1 MLGIDNLKK
10 LLKAGLGF
18 GKSAAKALEDKKVSF
33 FEALGLVPEVFALIG
48 IGKTWSEVQA
58 EIDDLDEAEKAEIN
72 QYVANEFDIPNDKVE
87 SFIES
92 AIMNIISLN
101 ALIYQF
107 KHINDPVDPVV

>member
-58 EIDDLDEAEKAEIN
+58 EINDLDEAERTEI
-72 QYVANEFDIPNDKVE
+72 YHFVSNEFDIPNDKVE
-87 SFIES
+87 QFIES
-92 AIMNIISLN
+92 ALINIISLN
-101 ALIYQF
+101 KLIYEF
-107 KHINDPVDPVV
+107 KHINDPVV